1 MIGGILLG
9 FILAVGVSDGAVEA
23 EETQNN
29 LLNGSFEEGQ
39 SWKAGSTKAY
49 NTQSQNAIP
58 YWNTTATDKEIRTH
72 HTNPEKT
79 ETTAHRQPKTQIKP
93 EFLQKKN
100 LNQILSYSI

>member
-1 MIGGILLG
+1 MYSHKQLDDHTKKQMRNTKKQRKNKLYLMIGGILLG

-58 YWNTTATDKEIRTH
+58 YWNTTATDKEI
-72 HTNPEKT
+72 EVF
-79 ETTAHRQPKTQIKP
+79 I
-93 EFLQKKN
+93 
-100 LNQILSYSI
+100 